1 MSTLRF
7 PLGKVVATPDA
18 LALLDR
24 HGVSARDFLAR
35 HQQGDWGDI
44 DQGDAAM
51 NDHAVDNGERL
62 FSSYPLGNDHIWII
76 TERDRSV
83 TTILLPEDY

>member
-7 PLGKVVATPDA
+7 PLGQVVATPGA
-18 LALLDR
+18 MALLKL
-24 HGVSARDFLAR
+24 HGANARNFLAR
-35 HQQGDWGDI
+35 HQLGDWGDI
-44 DQGDAAM
+44 KQEDATM
-51 NDHAVDNGERL
+51 NDHAVDNGERI
-62 FSSYPLGNDHIWII
+62 FSAYSVGNYRIWII